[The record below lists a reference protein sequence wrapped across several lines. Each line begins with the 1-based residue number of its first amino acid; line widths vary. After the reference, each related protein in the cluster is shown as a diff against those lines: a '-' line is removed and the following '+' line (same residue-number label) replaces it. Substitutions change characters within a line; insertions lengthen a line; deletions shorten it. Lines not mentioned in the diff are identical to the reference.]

1 LNRPVS
7 ILSALHYCGII
18 NQIEAVYAQAD
29 LVQQVFV
36 YGDSYQHELVA
47 VVVPEPEA
55 VGKWAK
61 ANGVQLDSSDGE
73 AVSKCDKLKEAV
85 LAQIKE
91 VSKKNKLHGFETAKA
106 VYLR

>member
-1 LNRPVS
+1 
-7 ILSALHYCGII
+7 
-18 NQIEAVYAQAD
+18 VYAQAD

-61 ANGVQLDSSDGE
+61 ANNVQLDSSDSE
-73 AVSKCDKLKEAV
+73 AVSKCDKLKKAV

-106 VYLR
+106 VYLRSATLTID